1 MTEFVGETQNSMNA
15 KPEAGDEYL
24 VSISW
29 GSAKLIF
36 VTDRFIR
43 ESRNFNDNESENI
56 FHH

>member
-1 MTEFVGETQNSMNA
+1 MNA

-43 ESRNFNDNESENI
+43 ESRNFNGNESENI